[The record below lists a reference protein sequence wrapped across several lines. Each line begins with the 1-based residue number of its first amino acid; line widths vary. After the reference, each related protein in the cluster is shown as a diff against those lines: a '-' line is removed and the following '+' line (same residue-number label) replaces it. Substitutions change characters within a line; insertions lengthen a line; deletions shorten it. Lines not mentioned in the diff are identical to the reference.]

1 MTSAKKPYGN
11 RPFLLNVKNLSE
23 VSMELIIVLL
33 VLLAIMAAF
42 VVNRFVHHG
51 NPFPFHKKTQ
61 LFTHVERSF
70 LQLLERAVGGKYK
83 IINRVKLADILELK
97 ENADSKTR
105 RTAMLK
111 MNAKYLD
118 YVLCNTDDMSI
129 VAVIDLV
136 NNANREGHKATPD
149 WFVSG
154 ALEASGIPYIRMKIK
169 AGYTVADIQQGLA
182 AKLGN
187 IPMAA
192 PPVVK
197 GTVKKGPTRPVRP
210 LTSNVPSQAL
220 KQNTTALVQIG

>member
-1 MTSAKKPYGN
+1 
-11 RPFLLNVKNLSE
+11 
-23 VSMELIIVLL
+23 MELIIFLL
-33 VLLAIMAAF
+33 VLLVIMATI
-42 VVNRFVHHG
+42 VVNRFIHHG
-51 NPFPFHKKTQ
+51 NPFPFHRKTQ

-70 LQLLERAVGGKYK
+70 LQLLERAVGNQYK

-97 ENADSKTR
+97 ENADSKTKR
-105 RTAMLK
+105 SALLK
-111 MNAKYLD
+111 LNAKYLD
-118 YVLCNTDDMSI
+118 YVLCNSEDMSI

-136 NNANREGHKATPD
+136 NNANKEGHKAVPD

-210 LTSNVPSQAL
+210 LTTTLPAQAI
-220 KQNTTALVQIG
+220 KTNTTALVQIG

>member
-1 MTSAKKPYGN
+1 
-11 RPFLLNVKNLSE
+11 
-23 VSMELIIVLL
+23 MELIIVLL
-33 VLLAIMAAF
+33 VVLAVLAAV
-42 VVNRFVHHG
+42 VVNRFIHHG
-51 NPFPFHKKTQ
+51 NPFPFHKRTQ

-70 LQLLERAVGGKYK
+70 LQLLERAVGGQYK

-97 ENADSKTR
+97 DNADSKTR
-105 RTAMLK
+105 RAALLK
-111 MNAKYLD
+111 LNAKYLD

-136 NNANREGHKATPD
+136 NNANKEGHKAVPD

-187 IPMAA
+187 IPMA
-192 PPVVK
+192 PLPMVK

-210 LTSNVPSQAL
+210 LTTAL
-220 KQNTTALVQIG
+220 PAQTLKTNSTALVQIG

>member
-1 MTSAKKPYGN
+1 
-11 RPFLLNVKNLSE
+11 
-23 VSMELIIVLL
+23 
-33 VLLAIMAAF
+33 
-42 VVNRFVHHG
+42 
-51 NPFPFHKKTQ
+51 
-61 LFTHVERSF
+61 
-70 LQLLERAVGGKYK
+70 
-83 IINRVKLADILELK
+83 
-97 ENADSKTR
+97 
-105 RTAMLK
+105 
-111 MNAKYLD
+111 
-118 YVLCNTDDMSI
+118 MSI

-136 NNANREGHKATPD
+136 NNANKDGHKAVPD

-210 LTSNVPSQAL
+210 LTPAL
-220 KQNTTALVQIG
+220 PTQTLKPNTTALVQIG

>member
-1 MTSAKKPYGN
+1 
-11 RPFLLNVKNLSE
+11 
-23 VSMELIIVLL
+23 MELIILLL
-33 VLLAIMAAF
+33 VALAVLAAL
-42 VVNRFVHHG
+42 VVNRFIHHG

-61 LFTHVERSF
+61 LFTHIERSF
-70 LQLLERAVGGKYK
+70 LHLLERAVGGQYK

-97 ENADSKTR
+97 DNADNKTR
-105 RTAMLK
+105 RAASLK
-111 MNAKYLD
+111 LNAKYLD
-118 YVLCNTDDMSI
+118 YVLCNNDDMSI

-136 NNANREGHKATPD
+136 NNANKDGHKAVPD

-210 LTSNVPSQAL
+210 LTPAL
-220 KQNTTALVQIG
+220 PQQTLKPNSTALVQIG

>member
-1 MTSAKKPYGN
+1 
-11 RPFLLNVKNLSE
+11 
-23 VSMELIIVLL
+23 MELIIFLL
-33 VLLAIMAAF
+33 VVLVIMAAI
-42 VVNRFVHHG
+42 VVNRFIHHG
-51 NPFPFHKKTQ
+51 NPFPFHRKPQ

-70 LQLLERAVGGKYK
+70 LQLLERAVGNQYK

-97 ENADSKTR
+97 ENADSKTKR
-105 RTAMLK
+105 SALVK
-111 MNAKYLD
+111 LNAKYLD
-118 YVLCNTDDMSI
+118 YVLCNSDDMSI

-136 NNANREGHKATPD
+136 NNANKEGHKAVPD

-187 IPMAA
+187 IPMAT

-210 LTSNVPSQAL
+210 LTTTLQTQAL
-220 KQNTTALVQIG
+220 KPSTTALVQIG